1 MNSPPIFIVG
11 APRSGTTLLR
21 NLLNRHPRLAICGET
36 HFNRL
41 IYRRRKVFGDIGNL
55 DNRRRLI
62 KEYMA
67 TDRILRSEIKLA
79 GLEDRLLRDATSY
92 PAFFASLME
101 HFAESEGKPRCGEKT
116 PQHALLTEQLSEWYP
131 GAPIIHIVRDPRE
144 VVASLQRV
152 GWASDSVYTN
162 TRTWIRNNTAARK
175 SSHRPEYL
183 VVSYQDLVTG
193 PEKEL
198 RRICAHVREDFSP
211 SMLVVETRVI
221 DERTGWGR
229 AKTAVT
235 PERMGK
241 WQQQLTQKQVALIEW
256 TAGSHLASFGYSASA
271 IPPPTMPTIAGG
283 LSFAAIDAFW
293 RRMLYLPA
301 VFYHLLRPTKISKE
315 EFWIFRRVRKAQRAQ
330 RGPDTI
336 RQAQ

>member
-11 APRSGTTLLR
+11 SPRSGTTLLR

-67 TDRILRSEIKLA
+67 TDRILRSELKLA

-131 GAPIIHIVRDPRE
+131 GAAIIHIVRDPRE

-152 GWASDSVYTN
+152 PWASNSVYTN
-162 TRTWIRNNTAARK
+162 TSTW
-175 SSHRPEYL
+175 PEYM
-183 VVSYQDLVTG
+183 VVSYQDLVSD
-193 PEKEL
+193 PERAL
-198 RRICAHVREDFSP
+198 TRICAHVREDFSP
-211 SMLVVETRVI
+211 SMLVAETTAV
-221 DERTGWGR
+221 DEHTGWGR
-229 AKTAVT
+229 ARTAVT
-235 PERMGK
+235 PERLGK
-241 WQQQLTQKQVALIEW
+241 WQQQLTPRQVALIEW
-256 TAGSHLASFGYSASA
+256 TAGRHLESFGYTPSA
-271 IPPPTMPTIAGG
+271 IPPPTMTAIASG
-283 LSFAAIDAFW
+283 LSFAALDAFW
-293 RRMLYLPA
+293 RRMLYFPA
-301 VFYHLLRPTKISKE
+301 LFYHFLQPTKISKE
-315 EFWIFRRVRKAQRAQ
+315 EFWIFRRVRKVQRRQ
-330 RGPDTI
+330 RGPNTI
-336 RQAQ
+336 GQAR